1 MKHSGR
7 WILLLS
13 VFLTLVFLHFQSG
26 EITVS
31 FVDIYNSIFHY
42 NENQTAHI
50 LFLEF
55 RLPRIIMALIA
66 GASLAVS
73 GMMMQSMFNN
83 PLAGPY
89 ILGINSGASL
99 LVAIGILSGFSLFQ
113 STGGLIG
120 AALIGGF
127 LVGLLML
134 LLAGKVRSTIGLL
147 LVGIM
152 ISSFIGS
159 IISFLEAGSNA
170 EKLRNFTLWSMGSLQ
185 HVQLNQ
191 ILPILSIV
199 LSAFAGVFLCVK
211 PLNILVLGEVVAH
224 SLGINTK
231 RLNLILILLTAILA
245 GVVTAFCGPI
255 AFVGLAVP
263 NVTRMLFKTRNH
275 RILLFANLIIGSIFM
290 LICDILILQL
300 EHLKVIPINVL
311 TSFIG
316 APFVIY
322 VVFKSG
328 VR

>member
-7 WILLLS
+7 WILLLT
-13 VFLTLVFLHFQSG
+13 VFLTLLFLHFQSG

-42 NENQTAHI
+42 NENQTTHI

-66 GASLAVS
+66 GASLSVA
-73 GMMMQSMFNN
+73 GMLMQTMFNN

-120 AALIGGF
+120 AALIGSF
-127 LVGLLML
+127 LVGSLML
-134 LLAGKVRSTIGLL
+134 LLAGKIRSNIGLL

-191 ILPILSIV
+191 IVPILGV
-199 LSAFAGVFLCVK
+199 VFSAFIGVFFCVK
-211 PLNILVLGEVVAH
+211 PLNILVLGEVSAN

-231 RLNLILILLTAILA
+231 RLNLVIILLTAILA

-263 NVTRMLFKTRNH
+263 NVTRMFFKTRNH

-300 EHLKVIPINVL
+300 EHLMVIPINVL